1 VFSLDPAK
9 LLLIAVVALV
19 VLGPDKLPSAARKIS
34 SLLKDLQKMRASL
47 ETEAKKFTG
56 DLPFGAELRS
66 ARETIGKVTAV
77 TDPRQALYRAAGL
90 SSASGA
96 EQEQSDPGTDVATV
110 RGSIDVSLREPTQ
123 SGGTGPPSHD
133 APLVATSP
141 FATVSAG
148 SSPNAAS
155 VDRDTSQN

>member
-1 VFSLDPAK
+1 MLSLDPAK

-19 VLGPDKLPSAARKIS
+19 VLGPDKLPAAARKIS

-56 DLPFGAELRS
+56 DLPFGDEMRS
-66 ARETIGKVTAV
+66 ARETIGKMTAV

-90 SSASGA
+90 STASGA
-96 EQEQSDPGTDVATV
+96 EHEQSDPDADVGIV
-110 RGSIDVSLREPTQ
+110 PGSIDVSLRESTQ
-123 SGGTGPPSHD
+123 NGGTGPSHG
-133 APLVATSP
+133 ARLLGTSP

-155 VDRDTSQN
+155 VDLDPSQN

>member
-19 VLGPDKLPSAARKIS
+19 VLGPDKIPAAARKIS

-47 ETEAKKFTG
+47 ETEARKFTG
-56 DLPFGAELRS
+56 DLPLGAELRS

-90 SSASGA
+90 SSTGGA
-96 EQEQSDPGTDVATV
+96 EREQSDQGTDAGIVP
-110 RGSIDVSLREPTQ
+110 GSIDVSFREPTQ
-123 SGGTGPPSHD
+123 SGGTGRSHD
-133 APLVATSP
+133 APLVGASS
-141 FATVSAG
+141 FAIVSAG
-148 SSPNAAS
+148 SSANAAS
-155 VDRDTSQN
+155 VDRDPSQN

>member
-1 VFSLDPAK
+1 MFSLDPAK

-19 VLGPDKLPSAARKIS
+19 VLGPDKIPAAARKMS

-47 ETEAKKFTG
+47 EAEAKKFTG
-56 DLPFGAELRS
+56 DLPFGDELRS
-66 ARETIGKVTAV
+66 ARESLSKVTAV

-90 SSASGA
+90 SGA
-96 EQEQSDPGTDVATV
+96 TGPENGQSDQGTDAEFVP
-110 RGSIDVSLREPTQ
+110 GSIDVSIREPVQ
-123 SGGTGPPSHD
+123 SGRTSPSHD
-133 APLVATSP
+133 APLVGTSP

-155 VDRDTSQN
+155 VDLDPSQN